1 MIRQV
6 MIRLSVTLQKV
17 RHESLRVLVLCDS
30 VVGLDVEKKLEIEV
44 TGDEEQVKKRAGNKS
59 ISEEEVEDDALDA
72 DEFDDDVVFDEYLMD

>member
-1 MIRQV
+1 MIRHV

>member
-1 MIRQV
+1 